1 MKILINILIISIV
14 CFNCSGRKSEPTS
27 SAKEQ
32 KGETE
37 ENNSEQKK
45 SLFIENAE
53 PFYPMKETVE
63 DIQDQINDL
72 RSRMI
77 DYEERMAS
85 PNLNYSI
92 SKMARLPQLK
102 NEILMNNGTLI
113 QGTIISETIENII
126 IQTQIGQLTLDK
138 ADISNI
144 KEIASIEADVLFT
157 SEPEEKINE
166 NYHIYAGTVQNK
178 GLETASF
185 VRVIFK
191 LWSSETEL
199 IATDSSFVDG
209 NQIIYHSGINTD
221 TALKP
226 GESGEYVVNIKTPV
240 DSSVEYITRDI
251 RWEIYR

>member
-1 MKILINILIISIV
+1 MM
-14 CFNCSGRKSEPTS
+14 FCSSCSSTKAESNPPEESSETTE
-27 SAKEQ
+27 KETT
-32 KGETE
+32 KK
-37 ENNSEQKK
+37 NK

-53 PFYPMKETVE
+53 PFYPLKETVE
-63 DIQDQINDL
+63 DIQDQVNEL

-77 DYEERMAS
+77 DYEERIIS
-85 PNLNYSI
+85 PNFNYNI
-92 SKMARLPQLK
+92 SKMVQFPQLK
-102 NEILMNNGTLI
+102 NEILMNNGTII
-113 QGTIISETIENII
+113 QGTIVSETIESII

-144 KEIASIEADVLFT
+144 KEIASIGAKVVFT
-157 SEPEEKINE
+157 SEPEEKINA
-166 NYHIYAGTVQNK
+166 NYHIYSGTVQNE

-209 NQIIYHSGINTD
+209 NQIIYRSGINTD

-226 GESGEYVVNIKTPV
+226 GESGEYVVNVKTSI
-240 DSSVEYITRDI
+240 DSNIQYITRDVI
-251 RWEIYR
+251 WEIYQ

>member
-1 MKILINILIISIV
+1 MKILINILIISV
-14 CFNCSGRKSEPTS
+14 FCFNCSGKKSEPNS
-27 SAKEQ
+27 SDKQKED
-32 KGETE
+32 KIE
-37 ENNSEQKK
+37 ENSSEQKK

-77 DYEERMAS
+77 DYEERMVS
-85 PNLNYSI
+85 PNFNSI
-92 SKMARLPQLK
+92 SKIAQLPQLK

-113 QGTIISETIENII
+113 QGTIVSETIENII

-144 KEIASIEADVLFT
+144 KEIASVDADVVFT

-226 GESGEYVVNIKTPV
+226 GKSGEYVVNVKTPL
-240 DSSVEYITRDI
+240 DSNVEYITRDI

>member
-1 MKILINILIISIV
+1 MFCLS
-14 CFNCSGRKSEPTS
+14 CSSTKTESTSDEKSEL
-27 SAKEQ
+27 AA
-32 KGETE
+32 E
-37 ENNSEQKK
+37 ENTANENK

-53 PFYPMKETVE
+53 PFYPLKETVE
-63 DIQDQINDL
+63 DIQGQVNDL

-77 DYEERMAS
+77 DYEERIAS

-92 SKMARLPQLK
+92 SKMVRLPQLK
-102 NEILMNNGTLI
+102 NEVLMNNGTII
-113 QGTIISETIENII
+113 QGTIISETIESII

-144 KEIASIEADVLFT
+144 KEIASIGAKVVFT
-157 SEPEEKINE
+157 SEPEEKINA
-166 NYHIYAGTVQNK
+166 NYHIYSGTVQNE

-226 GESGEYVVNIKTPV
+226 GESGEYVVNVKTPI
-240 DSSVEYITRDI
+240 DSNVQYMPASPKVPCQSTFC
-251 RWEIYR
+251 

>member
-1 MKILINILIISIV
+1 MFCL
-14 CFNCSGRKSEPTS
+14 NCSGKKSEPALPNDQPEDVS
-27 SAKEQ
+27 VE
-32 KGETE
+32 ET
-37 ENNSEQKK
+37 NSEQKT
-45 SLFIENAE
+45 SLFLNNAE

-63 DIQDQINDL
+63 DIQDQVNEL

-102 NEILMNNGTLI
+102 NEVLMNNGTLI
-113 QGTIISETIENII
+113 QGTIVSETIENII

-138 ADISNI
+138 ADVSNI
-144 KEIASIEADVLFT
+144 KEIASVDADVVFT
-157 SEPEEKINE
+157 NEPEEKINA
-166 NYHIYAGTVQNK
+166 NYHIYSGTIQNQ

-199 IATDSSFVDG
+199 IAIDSSFIDG
-209 NQIIYHSGINTD
+209 SQIIYHSGINTD
-221 TALKP
+221 TALKS
-226 GESGEYVVNIKTPV
+226 GESGEYIVNVKTPINSNV
-240 DSSVEYITRDI
+240 QYITRDI
-251 RWEIYR
+251 HWEIYQ